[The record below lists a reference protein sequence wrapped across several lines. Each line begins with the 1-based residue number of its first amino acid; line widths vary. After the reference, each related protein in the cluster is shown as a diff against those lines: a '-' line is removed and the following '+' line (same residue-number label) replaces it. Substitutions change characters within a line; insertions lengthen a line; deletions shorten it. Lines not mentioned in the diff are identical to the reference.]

1 MLTYNPPPPIP
12 PIFKKLSNRSF
23 AADEGILNIPPYSL
37 FERTETVIYKPGY
50 TISMIIAQKSNIQKK
65 AMAFTMTSIKR
76 IYPTPLFH
84 LNFKQNQTS
93 LNFKSCKEN

>member
-1 MLTYNPPPPIP
+1 MTDNPTPPIP
-12 PIFKKLSNRSF
+12 PTFKKLSNCSF
-23 AADEGILNIPPYSL
+23 PADEGILNIPPYS
-37 FERTETVIYKPGY
+37 FSERTETIVNKSGY
-50 TISMIIAQKSNIQKK
+50 STSMIIAQKSNIQKK

-93 LNFKSCKEN
+93 LSFKSCKEN